1 MKVSHWLPIAK
12 KASRHCLR
20 CMDGYRAGLNGSELD
35 FAVTKLIGIALP
47 REYLGVIKE
56 ELKKKQED
64 KLKAT

>member
-1 MKVSHWLPIAK
+1 
-12 KASRHCLR
+12 
-20 CMDGYRAGLNGSELD
+20 MDGYRAGLNGSELD

-64 KLKAT
+64 K